1 MAGGSE
7 KNQVSAAGNAGVL
20 VSALEHPMVLAA
32 FSRTGSTGA
41 WQRILDGQ
49 PLSADIDVVDAQL
62 LVSAGAITRVRDDTF
77 QLAVDDPMYSNPQA
91 LANWAQY
98 LLRRALQH
106 ATDQNM
112 VWASEDPETILSFGR
127 ASGRGADVIADLL
140 LPQLPAVA
148 ATFAA
153 GRASFL
159 DVGVGVGAIS
169 IRLVQRFPGTRAV
182 GLDVLPDVL
191 NLAKAEVAQSGV
203 SESIELRLQ
212 SVSELRDQ
220 DQYDLAWVPQPFIPR
235 PAFLDGIHNVFR
247 ALKPGAAMILPV
259 AIPAQASEFARAR
272 AVHSACLAG
281 GSAITGSE
289 LVEILH
295 AAGLI
300 DLAEHPFTT
309 QRLMTATKRT
319 PVAG

>member
-1 MAGGSE
+1 MAGGSD
-7 KNQVSAAGNAGVL
+7 KNQVSAAGNVGVL

-32 FSRTGSTGA
+32 FSRMGSTGA

-49 PLSADIDVVDAQL
+49 PLSEDIDVVDAQL
-62 LVSAGAITRVRDDTF
+62 LVAAGAITRVSDDTF

-106 ATDQNM
+106 GTDQNM

-153 GRASFL
+153 GQASFL

-169 IRLVQRFPGTRAV
+169 IRLVERFPGTRAV

-191 NLAKAEVAQSGV
+191 NVAKAEVAQNGV

-212 SVSELRDQ
+212 SVCFAIAVECGSID
-220 DQYDLAWVPQPFIPR
+220 DANLATSSA
-235 PAFLDGIHNVFR
+235 PATGLEH
-247 ALKPGAAMILPV
+247 LPGRGV
-259 AIPAQASEFARAR
+259 R
-272 AVHSACLAG
+272 
-281 GSAITGSE
+281 
-289 LVEILH
+289 LV
-295 AAGLI
+295 
-300 DLAEHPFTT
+300 
-309 QRLMTATKRT
+309 QS
-319 PVAG
+319 